1 MGAPQSHPFPSQK
14 GDPISTT
21 LGQRWPSQPL
31 QKISPLLCG
40 QDLSDPLGTLA
51 GCERLGLGQDS
62 MWIIKGPFSSPDVPA
77 GCRLVPSRGRRP
89 GSGQQCAHSA
99 AGSEAE
105 SPTCPVGWTALRQ
118 RPPWRAPGSC
128 CRQHQRGGEG
138 VCGRCLP
145 ADPTECQPK
154 LTPHLLPALQLWS
167 RWPCSLSQSPTAITH
182 MGLCEAVAGAPEAS
196 QPPAE
201 HSAPALLSVLPGE
214 DPSSPVTPPLTAT
227 ASKEGRARRQIQS

>member
-1 MGAPQSHPFPSQK
+1 MIGGMCPCPTEHGDKVRFQEMGAPQSHPFPSQK

-31 QKISPLLCG
+31 QKISALLCG

-51 GCERLGLGQDS
+51 GCERLGLVQDI
-62 MWIIKGPFSSPDVPA
+62 MWIIKGPFSSPNVPA
-77 GCRLVPSRGRRP
+77 GCGLVPSRDRRP

-128 CRQHQRGGEG
+128 CRQHQGGGEG

-182 MGLCEAVAGAPEAS
+182 MGLC
-196 QPPAE
+196 
-201 HSAPALLSVLPGE
+201 
-214 DPSSPVTPPLTAT
+214 
-227 ASKEGRARRQIQS
+227 